1 MIPFVSKYKNVPSP
15 EVYDDA
21 SLKALLDEAVD
32 KYNRTGF
39 IETDPISVPHQF
51 QKKEDIEI
59 AAYFTATIAWGQ
71 RSTLIRNAMNLME
84 RMDMSPFMFVME
96 ASSSELK
103 SINGFVHRTL
113 NSQDCT
119 GILLRLRNGIKTSKS
134 FENMFFNDEKDARK
148 GILKFRQIMAEAMP
162 ASRELKHI
170 SNPETGSAAKRLN
183 MMLRWLVRK
192 DQQGVDFGLWT
203 AITPSKLIIPLD
215 VHSGSVARLLGLLNR
230 TANDWTAAEQLT
242 SRLRDFD
249 ASDPVKYDF
258 ALFGLGAFDKVN
270 RWPIP

>member
-1 MIPFVSKYKNVPSP
+1 MIEFVNKYKNIPSF
-15 EVYDDA
+15 EVNDDA
-21 SLKALLDEAVD
+21 SLKALLDEAVE
-32 KYNRTGF
+32 KYNRTSF

-51 QKKEDIEI
+51 QNKEDIEI
-59 AAYFTATIAWGQ
+59 AAYFAATIAWGQ

-119 GILLRLRNGIKTSKS
+119 GLILRLRNGIKANKS
-134 FENMFFNDEKDARK
+134 FENMFFNDEKDVRK
-148 GILKFRQIMAEAMP
+148 GILKFRQIMADAKP

-192 DQQGVDFGLWT
+192 DQRGVDFGLWT
-203 AITPSKLIIPLD
+203 AISPSKLIIPLD
-215 VHSGSVARLLGLLNR
+215 VHSGSVARLLGLLKR
-230 TANDWTAAEQLT
+230 SANDWTAAEQLT
-242 SRLRDFD
+242 KRLRDFD
-249 ASDPVKYDF
+249 ATDPVKYDF
-258 ALFGLGAFDKVN
+258 ALFGLGAFDKVTH
-270 RWPIP
+270 WPIP